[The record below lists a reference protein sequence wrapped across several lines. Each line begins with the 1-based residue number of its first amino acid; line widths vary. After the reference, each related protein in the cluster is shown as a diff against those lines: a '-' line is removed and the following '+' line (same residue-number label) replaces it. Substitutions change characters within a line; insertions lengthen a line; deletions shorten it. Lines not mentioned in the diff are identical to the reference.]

1 MSLVTMKTHKPFAT
15 YGSFTCHTMV
25 DPKPDH
31 TGWNVTAVVKYRG
44 FVVAKF
50 DARCTLEE
58 VKRYARIAN
67 EEQGID

>member
-1 MSLVTMKTHKPFAT
+1 MSLATMKTHEPFAT
-15 YGSFTCHTMV
+15 YGAFTCHSTV
-25 DPKPDH
+25 DPQPDH
-31 TGWNVTAVVKYRG
+31 TGWNVTTVVKYRG

-50 DARCTLEE
+50 DGRASLDE